1 MKTGRSD
8 FEGDPAPPDAVA
20 PRRME
25 PNVRTEMRTAPDG
38 ETPEQRERE
47 DEPTE
52 EPGYGHGV

>member
-1 MKTGRSD
+1 MKTSRSD
-8 FEGDPAPPDAVA
+8 FEGATAPPNAAA
-20 PRRME
+20 PPRME
-25 PNVRTEMRTAPDG
+25 SNVRTEMQAAPDG